1 MQTKKLIFVVILAVV
16 PLLVLSCGN
25 DHHGDMG
32 DGMMEDGHMGSGG
45 MMGDRQDM
53 MGDTMGS
60 GQGGMMGNGQMQ
72 SSDQRMQQPLT
83 MEQARQ
89 RAEEYLENTGNTSL
103 KIGQGTDRVEEYEF
117 PLIRTSDGDRVASL
131 LVNKSTGKIH
141 SQR

>member
-1 MQTKKLIFVVILAVV
+1 MQVKRLIFIGIVAVV
-16 PLLVLSCGN
+16 PLLILSCGN

-45 MMGDRQDM
+45 MMGDRQGM

-60 GQGGMMGNGQMQ
+60 GQGGMMGGGQMQ
-72 SSDQRMQQPLT
+72 SDGQRKQQALT

-89 RAEEYLENTGNTSL
+89 RAEEYLQNTGNTSL
-103 KIGQGTDRVEEYEF
+103 KIGAGTDRANEYEF
-117 PLIRTSDGDRVASL
+117 PVIRTSDGSRVASL
-131 LVNKSTGKIH
+131 LVNKTTGKIR